1 MSFVNLNI
9 RSCYSL
15 LGSTIDISSLIEYAK
30 ERKLD
35 ALSLVEDSSMHSA
48 VKFYTACVEAD
59 IQPMIG
65 VSLVVESNGASHK
78 WTLFA
83 RNQTGYRVLLK
94 LTSDYALNNTVTA
107 EDVLAHADHLVVCID
122 VLGVNK
128 AFSFNLPDNFYLG
141 ISSTKALQ
149 KAKTLQ
155 GMNLPFVF
163 LNEVR
168 VLNEDDVP
176 VLKVLA
182 AIKDNIKMSEV
193 NIDGNIHFLSLRDAR
208 LMGEQDEFLAMAMA
222 NTMEI
227 VEVCHVE
234 LDLGRNLLPK
244 FEVPSGD
251 LAIDYLEALCIR
263 GAKRRY
269 GDELSA
275 MHYERLKYELEI
287 IGRMGFADYFLIVW
301 DFVKYAKSN
310 GILVGPGRG
319 SAAGS
324 LVSYVLGITGVDP
337 IKYDLLFERFLN
349 PERISLPD
357 IDIDFQDDR
366 RDEVIDYVRR
376 KYGDFAV
383 CQIATF
389 GTFATR
395 SSWRDTARVHGL
407 ETAQINAV
415 TRYLTSGNTLA
426 GNLKENT
433 ALQGYLESHPSQKAI
448 YMKAMRIEGFPRH
461 VSTHAAGVVIS
472 PADLRNFTAI
482 SKGATDVYLSQC
494 EAGDLEAIGLLKMD
508 FLGLRNL
515 TMIQEIS
522 KQICTE
528 VDANFDINHVALDDK
543 RTYELIA
550 SANTTG
556 IFQLESG
563 GMRGALRQILPSN
576 IEDIIS
582 ALALFR
588 PGPMANIPMFASR
601 KHGREHIMYHHPS
614 LEPILH
620 HTYGVIVYQ
629 EQIMQIASLVAGYSL
644 GESDILRRAISKKDV
659 QIMEEEGAKFIQRGL
674 ERGYSDSVAKKIFEL
689 IFRFA
694 NYGFNR
700 SHAASYAMIS
710 YQMAYLK
717 ANYPQYFMASVLI
730 TEMGSSKGT
739 ATAIKEARG
748 LGIEVLPPSV
758 NESSKGYHA
767 KNGKIR
773 LGFLSIKHIGVE
785 MANKLILERSNNHF
799 ATFFDFVNRTNKFLS
814 EKVIAA
820 LIDVGACDEFGY
832 SRSALHMNVTRIL
845 DFVKYDGGLFGT
857 TFEMDAVDLDEK
869 THFDELT
876 HLEMMEREHELFG
889 FYLQTHPIHLFDD
902 LVKKNGW
909 LIPSEVHPDKARQA
923 VCIGFVSRIR
933 EIRDKNGNLMAF
945 LELTDESAQI
955 DVTIFSREY
964 SSKYKNLINK
974 VVVIQ
979 GSVNIRNDRI
989 GLNFNQIVSILM

>member
-1 MSFVNLNI
+1 MMSFINLNV

-15 LGSTIDISSLIEYAK
+15 LGSTIDIDSLIEYAK
-30 ERKLD
+30 DRKLGI
-35 ALSLVEDSSMHSA
+35 LSLVEDGSMHSA
-48 VKFYTACVEAD
+48 VKFFSACHVAG
-59 IQPMIG
+59 IRPVIG
-65 VSLVVESNGASHK
+65 VSLIIGANGTSCK

-83 RNQTGYRVLLK
+83 RNQTGYRILLK
-94 LTSDYALNNTVTA
+94 LTSDDALNGGVA
-107 EDVLAHADHLVVCID
+107 IDDVLAHADHLAICVDVDGVV
-122 VLGVNK
+122 G
-128 AFSFNLPDNFYLG
+128 AFDFNVPDHFYLG
-141 ISSTKALQ
+141 ISSTKAIE
-149 KAKTLQ
+149 KAKSLQ

-168 VLNEDDVP
+168 VLSEDDVP
-176 VLKVLA
+176 ILKVLA
-182 AIKDNIKMSEV
+182 SIRDNVKVSQV
-193 NIDGNIHFLSLRDAR
+193 NMDGDLHFLSARSAR
-208 LMGEQDEFLAMAMA
+208 LMGEQDEFLAIAME
-222 NTMEI
+222 NTVKI
-227 VEVCHVE
+227 AVLCHVE

-244 FEVPSGD
+244 FEVASGD
-251 LAIDYLEALCIR
+251 SPIDYLEALCIR

-269 GDELSA
+269 GDELSQV
-275 MHYERLKYELEI
+275 HYDRLKYELDVIE
-287 IGRMGFADYFLIVW
+287 RMGFADYFLIVW
-301 DFVKYAKSN
+301 DFVKYAKVN

-366 RDEVIDYVRR
+366 RDEVIDYVKE

-415 TRYLTSGNTLA
+415 THHLTSGNTLA

-433 ALQGYLESHPSQKAI
+433 ALQGYLESHPSQEAV

-461 VSTHAAGVVIS
+461 VSTHAAGVIIS
-472 PADLRNFTAI
+472 PADLRNFTAVG
-482 SKGATDVYLSQC
+482 KGSTDVYLSQY

-522 KQICTE
+522 AIIRAE
-528 VDANFDINHVALDDK
+528 VDARFDIDRIPLDDK

-556 IFQLESG
+556 IFQLESS
-563 GMRGALRQILPSN
+563 GMRAALRQTLPSN

-582 ALALFR
+582 VLALFR
-588 PGPMANIPMFASR
+588 PGPMANIPMFAAR
-601 KHGREHIMYHHPS
+601 KHGRDPISYDHPT
-614 LEPILH
+614 LEPILRN
-620 HTYGVIVYQ
+620 TYGVIVYQ
-629 EQIMQIASLVAGYSL
+629 EQIMQIANQVAGYSL
-644 GESDILRRAISKKDV
+644 GESDILRRAISKKDNRV
-659 QIMEEEGAKFIQRGL
+659 MQEEGSKFIRRAHK
-674 ERGYSDSVAKKIFEL
+674 RGYDRRVAKKIFDL
-689 IFRFA
+689 ILRFA

-700 SHAASYAMIS
+700 SHATSYAMIS

-717 ANYPQYFMASVLI
+717 ANYPQYFMASVMT
-730 TEMGSSKGT
+730 TEMGNPKGT
-739 ATAIKEARG
+739 AVAIKEARG
-748 LGIEVLPPSV
+748 LGIEVLSPSV
-758 NESSKGYHA
+758 NASLKGYRA
-767 KNGKIR
+767 ENGKIR
-773 LGFLSIKHIGVE
+773 LGFLSIKHIGLE
-785 MANKLILERSNNHF
+785 MTNKLLSERSNGEF
-799 ATFFDFVNRTNKFLS
+799 ATFLDFVTRTSKFLS
-814 EKVIAA
+814 EKVCAA

-832 SRSALHMNVTRIL
+832 PRATLHVNVSRIL

-857 TFEMDAVDLDEK
+857 AFEMEDVNPPEQ
-869 THFDELT
+869 T
-876 HLEMMEREHELFG
+876 HLELMEREYELLG
-889 FYLQTHPIHLFDD
+889 FYLQTHPIHLFEDQIRD
-902 LVKKNGW
+902 NSWV
-909 LIPSEVHPDKARQA
+909 IPSTLHPDKGSQ
-923 VCIGFVSRIR
+923 VLCIGFVSRIR

-945 LELTDESAQI
+945 LELSDESTQV
-955 DVTIFSREY
+955 DVTIFSRQYTSEY
-964 SSKYKNLINK
+964 KSLAGK

-979 GSVNIRNDRI
+979 GSVSIRNDRI
-989 GLNFNQIVSILM
+989 GLTLNRLVSTLM